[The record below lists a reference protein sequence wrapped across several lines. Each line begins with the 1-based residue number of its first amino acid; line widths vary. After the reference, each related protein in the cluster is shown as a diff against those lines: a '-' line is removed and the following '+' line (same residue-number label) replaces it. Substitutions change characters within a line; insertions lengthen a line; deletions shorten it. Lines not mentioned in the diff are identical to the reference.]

1 MSDFKKNRE
10 DHRLKKSRDRL
21 LSVCN
26 TKIKTT
32 MIGAI
37 SDIENMLS
45 DVIQDQP
52 ELFEKLRSS
61 ILDRGNNQIR
71 NLELEISDYNITY
84 KHNDLH
90 TIILPVKRKE

>member
-1 MSDFKKNRE
+1 MSDFTKNRE
-10 DHRLKKSRDRL
+10 DYKQKKSKDRF
-21 LSVCN
+21 LSLCN

-45 DVIQDQP
+45 NFLEDEP
-52 ELFEKLRSS
+52 ELFERLRSS
-61 ILDRGNNQIR
+61 ILDRGNAQIR
-71 NLELEISDYNITY
+71 SLEKDIADYDIGY
-84 KHNDLH
+84 KYNNLH